1 MEFVQTED
9 KGTPMHVQLCV
20 VTGKV
25 TKCTEK
31 LTSKDGR

>member
-20 VTGKV
+20 VVIGKV
-25 TKCTEK
+25 TKCTG
-31 LTSKDGR
+31 LLY